1 MSRGAGAVLAVICG
15 GLAGTLVGALIW
27 LAASAAIGP
36 SVATDLHS
44 TWPESAEF
52 SQLMTGQERFSEHAT
67 NVDGLFVV
75 VDHETGVQYLADGH
89 GMTALLDADGTPLR
103 VREASDDGE

>member
-1 MSRGAGAVLAVICG
+1 MRLTKGEMAVIAMLLSFVALVAVAVMLLCP
-15 GLAGTLVGALIW
+15 AGR
-27 LAASAAIGP
+27 S
-36 SVATDLHS
+36 LHS

-67 NVDGLFVV
+67 NVDGLVVV

-89 GMTALLDADGTPLR
+89 GMTELLDVDGTPLR
-103 VREASDDGE
+103 VLEASDDGE

>member
-1 MSRGAGAVLAVICG
+1 MRGRIGDAFDTLFNVVFILFLVTLI
-15 GLAGTLVGALIW
+15 GLLV
-27 LAASAAIGP
+27 ASLPNAIHLGP
-36 SVATDLHS
+36 DLHS
-44 TWPESAEF
+44 TWPESVEF

-67 NVDGLFVV
+67 NVDGLVVV

-103 VREASDDGE
+103 VREAA

>member
-1 MSRGAGAVLAVICG
+1 MRLDKEEMAGVSVPLFFIFIALVVAFVILADHD
-15 GLAGTLVGALIW
+15 
-27 LAASAAIGP
+27 GP
-36 SVATDLHS
+36 DLHS

-67 NVDGLFVV
+67 NVGGVKVV

-89 GMTALLDADGTPLR
+89 GMTALLDADGAPLR
-103 VREASDDGE
+103 VKEAAE